1 LYQVYGGKKIRG
13 CTIFDVPPFFG
24 SAGREESVVP
34 MSRDMGCEGSSSTL
48 DLQTG
53 VVSTEDTDEIWESAK
68 EETMEKVRDETEV
81 KRSFCLNRTD
91 GWVINRKT
99 KKIILLEYEQ
109 NRDIGECYFQ
119 DMWKVSEKQHTPILT
134 GLRSLRKGVS
144 GNPRDLWD
152 WEGGWEKDHR

>member
-1 LYQVYGGKKIRG
+1 
-13 CTIFDVPPFFG
+13 
-24 SAGREESVVP
+24 
-34 MSRDMGCEGSSSTL
+34 MSRDMGCEGSSPTL

-81 KRSFCLNRTD
+81 KRSFCLSRTD

-99 KKIILLEYEQ
+99 KKIILLEYER

-119 DMWKVSEKQHTPILT
+119 DMWKVSA
-134 GLRSLRKGVS
+134 
-144 GNPRDLWD
+144 WY
-152 WEGGWEKDHR
+152 KDRNTVHFGE